1 MTDSAL
7 IREQGPELLTPSEAV
22 FDLSRAY
29 RYRLTRT
36 WSREWPPVT
45 WIMLNPSTAD
55 AFKSDPTCTRCV
67 NFARSWGAGGMII
80 VNLFAY
86 RATKPSALRLAGD
99 PVGPLND
106 QHVREACRAGAVT
119 VAAWGAGGALSGR
132 AEAVAR
138 MLQADGVRLSCLG
151 TTRDGHPRHPLYVP
165 ASMPLTPWT
174 PAAEGM
180 AGGD

>member
-1 MTDSAL
+1 MTDTAL
-7 IREQGPELLTPSEAV
+7 IREHGPELLTPSEAV

-36 WSREWPPVT
+36 WNQEWPPVT

-55 AFKSDPTCTRCV
+55 AFSDDPTIRRCTGFSRA
-67 NFARSWGAGGMII
+67 FAAGGMII

-86 RATKPSALRLAGD
+86 RATEPSALRGVAD

-106 QHVREACRAGAVT
+106 RHVREACQAGAVT
-119 VAAWGAGGALSGR
+119 IAAWGAHGALAGR
-132 AEAVAR
+132 AEAVTA
-138 MLQADGVRLSCLG
+138 MLRAAGVQLSCLG

-165 ASMPLTPWT
+165 GSVPLTPWT
-174 PAAEGM
+174 PVPGEEEGN
-180 AGGD
+180 G